1 MNEKE
6 DGSLTNLTFC
16 TNSTDTTILTTSNLI
31 ISAQLAPAE
40 SSEKKCETYLRGT
53 ASANK
58 ILNNNNNNNNK
69 NAIQMTTNNNSTG
82 DVVFWGLDSSFDDT
96 SLVNASKN
104 LLTQSSTN
112 TQMTNVSDL
121 RSNLLFAKCQ
131 EEESGPLL
139 SMTPTNQENRAT
151 KASDERRMSDSGE
164 NENLEKK
171 SKVKNFFEDIRCF
184 TFFMCLIVMLTN
196 ALTVGYRNS
205 VITTIEKRF
214 EFSSVFSGVLSGCL
228 ELGSLITT
236 LFVSYFCAKSHIPRC
251 VAISSLCCVVG
262 SLLYALPHLLS
273 GSYTLNNKVMNKSMD
288 DLLCKPV
295 YYTNNN
301 NSIIEQQQ
309 QHLQLNAQPQK
320 AAGDTVI
327 SFLKKFDIDIAKC
340 LIKPSNMGHFTV
352 LILANVLIGSSS
364 APLYTLGTTYI
375 DSHVTK
381 DNASIYL
388 GKNKFLSLIKTVTV
402 TVLIDT
408 MTSLLIPSLRCRE
421 G

>member
-53 ASANK
+53 AAAVANNNK
-58 ILNNNNNNNNK
+58 ILINNNK
-69 NAIQMTTNNNSTG
+69 NAIQMTTNNSNNTG

-96 SLVNASKN
+96 SLANASKN

-121 RSNLLFAKCQ
+121 RSNLLFKCQ
-131 EEESGPLL
+131 EEESGNGRPLL
-139 SMTPTNQENRAT
+139 PINQEGNIA
-151 KASDERRMSDSGE
+151 KAVAE
-164 NENLEKK
+164 NESLEKK

-251 VAISSLCCVVG
+251 VAVSSLCCVVG

-288 DLLCKPV
+288 DLLCKPL
-295 YYTNNN
+295 YYTSNSNS
-301 NSIIEQQQ
+301 SIIEEHHQQ

-388 GKNKFLSLIKTVTV
+388 GKKSFIFIN
-402 TVLIDT
+402 
-408 MTSLLIPSLRCRE
+408 
-421 G
+421 